1 MDLAIVILL
10 AAVLAAVLLVWWQAR
25 ARIEALEARLR
36 ESEGRLSDDATRRF
50 GEIQRNLG
58 QLSETSRH
66 MEQVGREI
74 SSLNDLLRAPQLR
87 GSIGEHLLGDM
98 LSQIL
103 SPDQYGLQHRFRSGA
118 RVDAVIKLRA
128 GMVPVD
134 SKFPLDSFRLFA
146 AEKDEKARARLRR
159 QFVRD
164 TKKHIDDVAS
174 KYILPD
180 EGTFDFALMY
190 IPAENVYYE
199 TIIRDEKLGE
209 ESSLLSYALD
219 KRVIPVSP
227 NSFYAYLQAIALG
240 LKGLQ
245 IEERAREIMDYL
257 SRLQGDFGRFAGD
270 YRTLGGHLQRARNKY
285 EDAERKLARF
295 GDKLEIAGQSPELP
309 RSGEV
314 EAAKRGGEIE
324 G

>member
-1 MDLAIVILL
+1 MELVIVILL
-10 AAVLAAVLLVWWQAR
+10 SALLAVVIVVWLQASGR
-25 ARIEALEARLR
+25 MRALEARLR

-50 GEIQRNLG
+50 GQMQKNLG
-58 QLSETSRH
+58 ELSRTSQY
-66 MEQVGREI
+66 MAKVGEEI
-74 SSLNDLLRAPQLR
+74 SSLSDLFRAPQFR
-87 GSIGEHLLGDM
+87 GSIGEHLLGEL

-103 SPDQYGLQHRFRSGA
+103 SAGQYALQHRFRSGE
-118 RVDAVIKLRA
+118 RVDAVIILRA

-134 SKFPLDSFRLFA
+134 SKFPLDSFRRLM
-146 AEKDEKARARLRR
+146 AEKDEQARGRLRR
-159 QFVRD
+159 QFVRV
-164 TKKHIDDVAS
+164 TKKHIDDVA

-199 TIIRDEKLGE
+199 TIIRDEALGE
-209 ESSLLSYALD
+209 ESSLLSYALE

-245 IEERAREIMDYL
+245 IETRAQEIMGYL
-257 SRLQGDFGRFAGD
+257 SRLQGDFSRFAAE
-270 YRTLGGHLQRARNKY
+270 YRTLGGHLERARKKY
-285 EDAERKLARF
+285 EDAERRLGRF
-295 GDKLEIAGQSPELP
+295 GDRLEAAGQSPELP
-309 RSGEV
+309 QGGEV
-314 EAAKRGGEIE
+314 APGGGRGEIE